1 MVEYISIAVKA
12 IFIDNI
18 LLSMFLGMCSFLA
31 CSKKIDT
38 AFGLGLAV
46 VFVLSVTAPT
56 NWLINHFLLADGALA
71 WLSPSLATVDLSFLQ
86 FICYIAVI
94 AAMVQL
100 VEMVLDK
107 FFPPLYNALGI
118 FLPLIAVNCAILGT
132 SLQMGAK
139 GYDFAESAVYGFSS
153 GIGWLLAIVGMAAIR
168 TKLQYSN
175 LPAGLRGLGMT
186 MIITGLMAI
195 GFMTF
200 IGIKL

>member
-1 MVEYISIAVKA
+1 MEYINIAVKA

-18 LLSMFLGMCSFLA
+18 LLSLFLGMCSFLA

-46 VFVLSVTAPT
+46 VFVLTVTTPL
-56 NWLINHFLLADGALA
+56 NWAINHYLLADGALA
-71 WLSPSLATVDLSFLQ
+71 WAGLATVDLSFLQ

-100 VEMVLDK
+100 VEMILDR
-107 FFPPLYNALGI
+107 FFPALYSALGI

-132 SLQMGAK
+132 SLQMGTK
-139 GYDFAESAVYGFSS
+139 GYDFLESSVYGLSS
-153 GIGWLLAIVGMAAIR
+153 GIGWALAIIGMASIR
-168 TKLQYSN
+168 TKIQYSN

-195 GFMTF
+195 GFMAF